1 MDLHTLQ
8 RPLKDRY
15 RQDATTAQI
24 TLCADGGQT
33 DCTVTLSFD

>member
-1 MDLHTLQ
+1 MDLRTLQ

-24 TLCADGGQT
+24 TLRADGGQT